1 MIAYCGCVVATSFK
15 VPSGTGSATQAGNP
29 KPTVRLPLLAT
40 AGAEYQDARY
50 GKGNRVHNLLR
61 RKPNEALR
69 GRCTICSTVRGL

>member
-15 VPSGTGSATQAGNP
+15 VHCGSGSASQSANP

-61 RKPNEALR
+61 RKPNESQR
-69 GRCTICSTVRGL
+69 VRCTICSTVRNV